1 MRDKELREYLSN
13 LTKEERI
20 EFLDIKKQ
28 SEEDEVYS
36 FMSKKQMKKL
46 GLNRKTVLKMI
57 ERKKRIS
64 KNF

>member
-1 MRDKELREYLSN
+1 MRDKELREYLRKF
-13 LTKEERI
+13 TKEERI